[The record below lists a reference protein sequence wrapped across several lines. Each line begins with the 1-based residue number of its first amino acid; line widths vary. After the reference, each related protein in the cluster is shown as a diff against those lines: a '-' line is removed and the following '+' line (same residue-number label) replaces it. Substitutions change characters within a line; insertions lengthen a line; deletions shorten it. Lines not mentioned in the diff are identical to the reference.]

1 MYDKPLTILAIDCS
15 TSACSAA
22 VRGPSGLLAAK
33 SRTGRGQAEAMVP
46 MIGEVLAESGCD
58 WPEIGLIGVTVGPGS
73 FTGLRIGLAAG
84 EQPEGFVMARI
95 AADEAEI
102 LTLLVL
108 PPYRRTGLARRLL
121 EAALG
126 NAKMQG
132 VEKMYLEVASSNEA
146 AQQLYTKVGF
156 ILVGRRRAYYASGAD
171 ALLLARVP

>member
-1 MYDKPLTILAIDCS
+1 MSALTPLSPAHAGLIAGMHHVCFAEPWTETAMAD
-15 TSACSAA
+15 
-22 VRGPSGLLAAK
+22 LLA
-33 SRTGRGQAEAMVP
+33 M
-46 MIGEVLAESGCD
+46 
-58 WPEIGLIGVTVGPGS
+58 PGAY
-73 FTGLRIGLAAG
+73 GWLAAG

-156 ILVGRRRAYYASGAD
+156 ILVGRRKAYYASGAD

>member
-1 MYDKPLTILAIDCS
+1 MSELLPLSLVHAGLIAGMHHVCF
-15 TSACSAA
+15 AEPWNEKAMA
-22 VRGPSGLLAAK
+22 ELLA
-33 SRTGRGQAEAMVP
+33 MP
-46 MIGEVLAESGCD
+46 
-58 WPEIGLIGVTVGPGS
+58 GVYGWLS
-73 FTGLRIGLAAG
+73 AD
-84 EQPEGFVMARI
+84 EQPEGFVMARV

-121 EAALG
+121 EAALD

-156 ILVGRRRAYYASGAD
+156 TLVGRRKAYYASGAD
-171 ALLLARVP
+171 ALLLAKVP

>member
-1 MYDKPLTILAIDCS
+1 M
-15 TSACSAA
+15 
-22 VRGPSGLLAAK
+22 SGLTPLSPAHAGLIAGMHHVCFAEPWNETAMADLLAMPGVYGWLAA
-33 SRTGRGQAEAMVP
+33 
-46 MIGEVLAESGCD
+46 D
-58 WPEIGLIGVTVGPGS
+58 
-73 FTGLRIGLAAG
+73 

-132 VEKMYLEVASSNEA
+132 AERMYLEVASSNEA

-156 ILVGRRRAYYASGAD
+156 TLVGRRKAYYASGAD
-171 ALLLARVP
+171 ALLLAKAP